1 MQKEQTRIVLLLLI
15 QGLRKT
21 VVAPI
26 LGTMKFLGALAI
38 GVVCLATAS
47 AAYPN
52 PITDDEM
59 VSVITKSIDPF
70 FYQVASEVG
79 TDKVSQ
85 G

>member
-1 MQKEQTRIVLLLLI
+1 MASALDR
-15 QGLRKT
+15 
-21 VVAPI
+21 
-26 LGTMKFLGALAI
+26 MKYLGALAV

-47 AAYPN
+47 AAWPN

-79 TDKVSQ
+79 TDKVRSEENDWNRPAR
-85 G
+85 